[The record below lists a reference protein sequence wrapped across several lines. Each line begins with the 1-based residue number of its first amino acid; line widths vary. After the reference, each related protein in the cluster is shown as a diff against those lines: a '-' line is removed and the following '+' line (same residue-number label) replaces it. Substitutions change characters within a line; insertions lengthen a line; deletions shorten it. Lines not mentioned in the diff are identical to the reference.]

1 MGRRKI
7 EILPIQE
14 SQRHVLKGVLILLIW
29 VCSSHPLG
37 RAFPIVVKF
46 GRVMADMGYDSART
60 DCSKRRMNWVCYATI
75 IKCTNTA
82 VPTAMPW
89 SNRWLMVEQYTG
101 ERDVKTPADFGGDKA
116 NNDDDE
122 DGSDDAVL
130 GAGTSRGKFAM
141 SSKKRGR
148 EDDHGIDY
156 EVRSSFHMCSDSC
169 LRLAQSSGHL
179 LHLQQHPPR
188 PIVPPSSSMPNIRPP
203 YLSQQQP
210 VDALMER
217 EREREREREGALR
230 QLGLQHLLASNQVP
244 PPTSHPS
251 LNLAALLQANPLLGL
266 GMPGLNLGL
275 AGLPPAGPQNN
286 QQDLLAMLSANAANI
301 NQSSSGLYSNPLFS
315 TLFPNHPNLNDSA
328 GHQEQVHKP
337 MSGGPGVGGGDIWPS
352 LSRSV
357 NDSSNAGPGGD
368 TSWLSFLG
376 TGRTSQPPGAADDVD
391 LSGLFPFEVSAGG
404 DDDDERGGKS
414 CRVHLTSVLFSGNI
428 GAVLTVGRCDS
439 IYGRPRDRPPFAPPD
454 DLTRITSWAPKCQ
467 YHARSA
473 ILCATRAFAST
484 PAPFLELFLAFKPRY
499 RMDTAT
505 FTTSPEPRSRSRT
518 HLTLTSATFNTGAT
532 DPPFALNL
540 AIVPTFR
547 LFRDQHLLLE
557 VLSIYG
563 NSHSVNLLVHARN
576 LFFKGHDEIFQRF
589 AAAVVG
595 IGQMRDDRC
604 CFDRKRTG
612 VLPGDCPF
620 SNPSFSVEI
629 SPNASSAR
637 RIGTAETNIPNE
649 SKNGTM
655 CMVKNI
661 KRERAGA
668 TNGRRSRKRW
678 LWIQVLPNTC
688 TTRNLWQALG
698 LSPLG
703 VLMGRFLSVPVDF
716 RLLESSEL
724 WVYATFE
731 ILDDS
736 LCRRDGLADAI
747 VGCRNVNGRTYLAKC
762 SRFNLFARTPPPT
775 KYAQAQAQFDPIP
788 VGHVW
793 SMIPTCLAQN
803 SQGIPGVVL

>member
-7 EILPIQE
+7 EILPIQHDRNR
-14 SQRHVLKGVLILLIW
+14 SVTFLKRKNGLFKKAYELGVL
-29 VCSSHPLG
+29 CSVDV
-37 RAFPIVVKF
+37 AVIIF
-46 GRVMADMGYDSART
+46 GHNNKVYEYCSTDSDAMVQ
-60 DCSKRRMNWVCYATI
+60 RRLHVSQEWDPCVD
-75 IKCTNTA
+75 
-82 VPTAMPW
+82 
-89 SNRWLMVEQYTG
+89 RWLMVEQYTG

-122 DGSDDAVL
+122 DGSDDA

-156 EVRSSFHMCSDSC
+156 E
-169 LRLAQSSGHL
+169 
-179 LHLQQHPPR
+179 HPPR

-391 LSGLFPFEVSAGG
+391 LSSLFPFEVSAGG
-404 DDDDERGGKS
+404 DDDDERGGK
-414 CRVHLTSVLFSGNI
+414 
-428 GAVLTVGRCDS
+428 
-439 IYGRPRDRPPFAPPD
+439 
-454 DLTRITSWAPKCQ
+454 
-467 YHARSA
+467 
-473 ILCATRAFAST
+473 
-484 PAPFLELFLAFKPRY
+484 
-499 RMDTAT
+499 
-505 FTTSPEPRSRSRT
+505 
-518 HLTLTSATFNTGAT
+518 
-532 DPPFALNL
+532 
-540 AIVPTFR
+540 R
-547 LFRDQHLLLE
+547 L
-557 VLSIYG
+557 
-563 NSHSVNLLVHARN
+563 
-576 LFFKGHDEIFQRF
+576 
-589 AAAVVG
+589 
-595 IGQMRDDRC
+595 
-604 CFDRKRTG
+604 KR
-612 VLPGDCPF
+612 
-620 SNPSFSVEI
+620 
-629 SPNASSAR
+629 
-637 RIGTAETNIPNE
+637 
-649 SKNGTM
+649 
-655 CMVKNI
+655 
-661 KRERAGA
+661 
-668 TNGRRSRKRW
+668 
-678 LWIQVLPNTC
+678 
-688 TTRNLWQALG
+688 
-698 LSPLG
+698 
-703 VLMGRFLSVPVDF
+703 
-716 RLLESSEL
+716 
-724 WVYATFE
+724 
-731 ILDDS
+731 
-736 LCRRDGLADAI
+736 
-747 VGCRNVNGRTYLAKC
+747 
-762 SRFNLFARTPPPT
+762 
-775 KYAQAQAQFDPIP
+775 
-788 VGHVW
+788 
-793 SMIPTCLAQN
+793 
-803 SQGIPGVVL
+803 